1 MTAAVTT
8 ERPEAPAPQPGRQ
21 PGLAAATRVEFAKLT
36 AQWPLRAVLGLC
48 VLAPIAFAV
57 FAKSQWPS
65 GPSDTLFGRWS
76 GTTGF
81 ATSLTLLNS
90 ASLYGVPVLAG
101 LFAGDIFAGEDRHG
115 TWKMILTRSS
125 SRTHIFAGKAIAAAV
140 CVWAGFLVI
149 GVVSLLAGIGIVG
162 ASPLVGL
169 SGQLIPAGQA
179 WGLVAASWA
188 FLLLPVTTFV
198 ALGLLLSIASR
209 SSIVGVLGPLVIAGG
224 LVVLETI
231 DSGQVVRA
239 ISPATPFDAWHALFT
254 GPAHPATLLEGA
266 ITSIIWTAI
275 FAGAGWYLLRK
286 RAFASS
292 DVTPRVQRSATI
304 RLAALAV
311 VIGAVLLATAGQGPT
326 DLTAQRLQTSIA
338 PTFAS
343 LSAVRYEWQTGTP
356 GEANV
361 PMAATCNR
369 GAGTQKGSGAG
380 DDWSCSIVDTRA
392 SDGAQPVTY
401 DVTLKPDGCYTAET
415 GMTLGALLVD
425 NKQGKPFINP
435 VYAFDGC
442 FGTP

>member
-1 MTAAVTT
+1 MTAVTA
-8 ERPEAPAPQPGRQ
+8 ERPEAAAPQQGRR

-36 AQWPLRAVLGLC
+36 AQWPLRIVLGLC
-48 VLAPIAFAV
+48 VLAPVAFAV
-57 FAKSQWPS
+57 YARSQWPS

-81 ATSLTLLNS
+81 ATSLTLLNT
-90 ASLYGVPVLAG
+90 ACIYGVPLLAG

-115 TWKMILTRSS
+115 TWKMLLTRSS
-125 SRTHIFAGKAIAAAV
+125 SRTAIFAGKAIAAAV
-140 CVWAGFLVI
+140 CAWAGFIAI
-149 GVVSLLAGIGIVG
+149 GAVSLIAGLAIVG

-188 FLLLPVTTFV
+188 FSLLPATTFV

-224 LVVLETI
+224 LIVLETI
-231 DSGQVVRA
+231 DSGQIVRA
-239 ISPATPFDAWHALFT
+239 ISPATPFDAWHTLFT
-254 GPAHPATLLEGA
+254 DPGHPGTLLQGA

-275 FAGAGWYLLRK
+275 FAGAGWHLLRR

-292 DVTPRVQRSATI
+292 DATPRAQRSSTI

-326 DLTAQRLQTSIA
+326 DLTAKRLDASIA
-338 PTFAS
+338 PTFAN
-343 LSAVRYEWQTGTP
+343 LSAVRYQWQTGTP
-356 GEANV
+356 GEANL
-361 PMAATCNR
+361 PMTATCNR
-369 GAGTQKGSGAG
+369 GAGTEKSTGAG
-380 DDWSCSIVDTRA
+380 DDWSCIIVDSRA
-392 SDGAQPVTY
+392 SDGGQPVTY
-401 DVTLKPDGCYTAET
+401 DVTLKANGCYTAET
-415 GMTLGALLVD
+415 GMTLGALLV
-425 NKQGKPFINP
+425 NNGQGKPFINP